1 MANKKKPMGNT
12 LGLRFEAAPK
22 SKALAATSEL
32 PPVIGG
38 RALLGATDE
47 EASDSSTST
56 DQNVGG
62 FRMPV
67 LEVVDESRMS
77 TARLE
82 DPIGA
87 LLTAFPGTTV
97 TEE

>member
-1 MANKKKPMGNT
+1 MANRKKPSGNT
-12 LGLRFEAAPK
+12 LDLGFETAPK
-22 SKALAATSEL
+22 SKALADTGVFQ
-32 PPVIGG
+32 PVIGG
-38 RALLGATDE
+38 KAILGATE
-47 EASDSSTST
+47 EETSKSSPST
-56 DQNVGG
+56 DQNVDG

-67 LEVVDESRMS
+67 LKVIDESCMS